1 VLRTAVKIYLGLNE
15 SVIMA
20 IKIIS
25 TLGPTSFNTDII
37 HELDLAGTDIFRINL
52 SHTSLEQC
60 DKIISTIRSVS
71 SKAICLDTEGP
82 QVRVGKNIPDIY
94 LKQGDKVSIN
104 SRVSDLISIPLNYE
118 IILKE
123 GETLSIGMHKLVLKV
138 ISTAQETLAEVIIPG
153 LLSKNKAV
161 CIPHFDLSVL
171 PLLSTKDEAALK
183 LLYDYDI
190 SYLTCS
196 YVRDEQ
202 DVKYLLER
210 LNDLDISIIPKIEL
224 KQSVNAIS
232 PIFDLVDTVL
242 IDRGDLSKE
251 TSLFEVPFLQ
261 RKIFNIAHEK
271 RKQVFLATHLMEHT
285 LSSEEMPTIAEISDI
300 YSLIQL
306 GVSGFVFAQE
316 TAIGTAPVEVV
327 KTLKQTIDYFYQH
340 HD

>member
-1 VLRTAVKIYLGLNE
+1 
-15 SVIMA
+15 MA
-20 IKIIS
+20 IEIIS
-25 TLGPTSFNTDII
+25 TLGPTSFNPDII

-60 DKIISTIRSVS
+60 DKIVSAIRSVS

-82 QVRVGKNIPDIY
+82 QVRVGNVSEIY

-104 SRVSDLISIPLNYE
+104 SRFSDFISIPLNYE
-118 IILKE
+118 IVLKE
-123 GETLSIGMHKLVLKV
+123 GDILSIGMNKLVLKV
-138 ISTAQETLAEVIIPG
+138 ISVGQETLAEVIVPS

-161 CIPHFDLSVL
+161 FIPHFDLSVF
-171 PLLSTKDEAALK
+171 PILSAKDESALE
-183 LLYDYDI
+183 LLYKYDI

-210 LNDLDISIIPKIEL
+210 LSDIDISIIPKIEM
-224 KQSVNAIS
+224 KQAVSAIS
-232 PIFDLVDTVL
+232 QIFDLVDAVL

-261 RKIFNIAHEK
+261 RKILNIAHDK
-271 RKQVFLATHLMEHT
+271 RKQVFIATHLMEHT
-285 LSSEEMPTIAEISDI
+285 LFSKDMPTIAEISDI

-306 GVSGFVFAQE
+306 GVFGFVFAQE
-316 TAIGTAPVEVV
+316 TAIGIAPVEVV
-327 KTLKQTIDYFYQH
+327 KILKQTIDYFYQH
-340 HD
+340 HE